1 MAAMDNC
8 MRFVIK
14 HRDVIVPAIVGAISN
29 SAVEG
34 VTTIL
39 EAALNK
45 QTVEKQFVV
54 AEESVAGGKVQYVD
68 KITYTTAIKNRIHSG
83 NAERYDDYRDELHHT
98 YHDDCDCGKKSKKK
112 KNK

>member
-1 MAAMDNC
+1 MAVMETCAK
-8 MRFVIK
+8 FVIK

-54 AEESVAGGKVQYVD
+54 AEEEIAGGKVQYVD

-83 NAERYDDYRDELHHT
+83 NAEKYDDYRDELHHA
-98 YHDDCDCGKKSKKK
+98 YHDNCDCKSKKK
-112 KNK
+112 KKNK